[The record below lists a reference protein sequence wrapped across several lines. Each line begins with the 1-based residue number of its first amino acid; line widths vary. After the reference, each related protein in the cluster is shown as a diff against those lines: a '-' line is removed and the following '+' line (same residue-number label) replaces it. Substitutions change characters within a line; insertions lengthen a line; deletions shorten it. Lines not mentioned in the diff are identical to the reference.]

1 MPAPQVGQVVNGYQF
16 SGGDPNDQASWKMLS
31 GDAFMKT
38 LAPQDSTMV
47 KAMTEGR
54 LQPPSF
60 ALRSPYWQEKLQ
72 QAAQYEP
79 GFDFTTWGRR
89 AATAKD
95 FGSGKSAQNLTSL
108 SQVMHH
114 MDTLHDAMIALHN
127 HDFTP
132 ENWAGNVW
140 EPIAGDPRVNNFNVA
155 RDAVANELTRVFR
168 GTGGNE
174 SDIQSWKQ
182 NFSPNASPAQMS
194 GAIKQAMGL
203 INGRIDA
210 LQNQYQRGMSTKANV
225 TDFMSPESKSIYQRF
240 SRFGSEP
247 PSQAASY
254 LRDNPGLADQFD
266 QKYGVGSAQ
275 QALSGDQ

>member
-1 MPAPQVGQVVNGYQF
+1 MPMPQPGQVVNGYQYA
-16 SGGDPNDQASWKMLS
+16 GGDPNQQSSWKMLTG
-31 GDAFMKT
+31 GDFLKT
-38 LAPQDSTMV
+38 LQPTDASMV
-47 KAMTEGR
+47 QAMTQGR
-54 LQPPSF
+54 MQPPAGFQLSK
-60 ALRSPYWQEKLQ
+60 PYWQEKLQ

-79 GFDFTTWGRR
+79 GFDFTKWGRR

-108 SQVMHH
+108 NQVMHH

-132 ENWAGNVW
+132 ENAVGNYF
-140 EPIAGDPRVNNFNVA
+140 EPMVGDPRVTNFNVA

-174 SDIQSWKQ
+174 SDIQEWRN
-182 NFSPNASPAQMS
+182 NFSPNASPAQMN

-210 LQNQYQRGMSTKANV
+210 LGNQYQRGMDKQ
-225 TDFMSPESKSIYQRF
+225 TDMTQFMSPESKAIYQRF
-240 SRFGSEP
+240 SKFGTSQP
-247 PSQAASY
+247 PQGALNM
-254 LRDNPGLADQFD
+254 LRQNPDMADQFD

-275 QALSGDQ
+275 QALSQ